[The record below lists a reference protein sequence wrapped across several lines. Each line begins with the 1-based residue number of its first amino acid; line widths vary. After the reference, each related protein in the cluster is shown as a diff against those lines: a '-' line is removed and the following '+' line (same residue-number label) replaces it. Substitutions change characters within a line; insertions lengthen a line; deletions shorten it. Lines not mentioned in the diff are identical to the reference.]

1 MNIMHKKDIKRYLVI
16 ALLIILVFISYL
28 IIKPFITAI
37 IAAAI
42 LSYIVYPVHK
52 KLSQITNN
60 TISAAL
66 ITLLIIIIILL
77 PMISITKTVI
87 KESAAIKSSE
97 TVKATIESVTSYIE
111 ESNYDNLIKDSIS
124 KSTEFIQIKA
134 SKFLLDLPLKIFT
147 FLVTIYAFFAFLL
160 LGEETIKKLKK
171 LIPAQNKEE
180 IITNIKYTTNGI
192 IYGMFITALLQ
203 FIIAFIAFKIIGTS
217 AALLLAL
224 IIGFLAFIPMLG
236 PVIIWL
242 PYTIIEL
249 AKKDYTSA
257 IILLIL
263 GAILFLVDSI
273 LKAKIIS
280 SHAKLHPVIII
291 IGIFGGIMLFGIVG
305 LVAGPVILS
314 ILATITESYYQEIKH
329 ET

>member
-1 MNIMHKKDIKRYLVI
+1 MHKKDIKRYLII

-42 LSYIVYPVHK
+42 LSYLLYPIHK
-52 KLSQITNN
+52 KLSQVTNN
-60 TISAAL
+60 TMSAVL

-77 PMISITKTVI
+77 PLVSITKTII
-87 KESAAIKSSE
+87 KESSAIKSSE
-97 TVKATIESVTSYIE
+97 TVQTTIESVTLYIE
-111 ESNYDNLIKDSIS
+111 ESDYDNLIKDSIS
-124 KSTEFIQIKA
+124 KSTEFIQKKA
-134 SKFLLDLPLKIFT
+134 SKFLLELPLKIFE

-180 IITNIKYTTNGI
+180 IIKNIKYTTNGI
-192 IYGMFITALLQ
+192 VYGMFITAILQ
-203 FIIAFIAFKIIGTS
+203 FIIAFITFKIIGTS

-224 IIGFLAFIPMLG
+224 IIGLLAFIPMLG
-236 PVIIWL
+236 PAIIWL
-242 PYTIIEL
+242 PYAVIEFT
-249 AKKDYTSA
+249 KKDYTSA

-263 GAILFLVDSI
+263 GAVLFLIDSI
-273 LKAKIIS
+273 LKSKIIS
-280 SHAKLHPVIII
+280 SHAKLHPVIIL
-291 IGIFGGIMLFGIVG
+291 IGIFGGITLFGIVG

-314 ILATITESYYQEIKH
+314 ILATIIESHYQEIKH